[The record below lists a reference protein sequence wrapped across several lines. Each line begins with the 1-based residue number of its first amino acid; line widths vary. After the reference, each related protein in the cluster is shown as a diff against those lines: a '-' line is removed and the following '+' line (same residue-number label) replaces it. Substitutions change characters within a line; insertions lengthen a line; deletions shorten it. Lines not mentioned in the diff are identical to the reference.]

1 MDAKFWHERWER
13 GEIGFHQPEYHPALL
28 RYWPSLGLPRIARV
42 FVPLCGRSLDMVWL
56 AGQGHPVLGVELS
69 AIAVE
74 AFFDHSTWT
83 VAPRKRGPFASY
95 AMPPY
100 EILQGDFFDLTPDL
114 TGGIDAFYD
123 RAALVA
129 LPPDM
134 RQRYATRMSDLMASG
149 DPGLLITL
157 EYDQALMSGPPF
169 SVPRDEVHA
178 LLDAHFEVELLSR
191 EDVLVSNA
199 RFVEKGLHSLH
210 ESVFRLVRR

>member
-28 RYWPSLGLPRIARV
+28 RHWPSLGLPRIARV

-69 AIAVE
+69 PIAVE

-129 LPPDM
+129 LPADM
-134 RQRYATRMSDLMASG
+134 RRRYAAHMAELMASG
-149 DPGLLITL
+149 DPGLLVTL
-157 EYDQALMSGPPF
+157 EYDQAKMSGPPF
-169 SVPRDEVHA
+169 SVPVDEVHELFDPA
-178 LLDAHFEVELLSR
+178 FEVELLSR
-191 EDVLVSNA
+191 EDVLAGNP
-199 RFVEKGLHSLH
+199 RFSDKGLESLH
-210 ESVFRLVRR
+210 EAVFRLVRR